1 MIILDTNVVSEP
13 LKPSPDANVLSWL
26 SRQTPATLFIT
37 AVTKAELLVGLEKMP
52 VGRRRDAL
60 EHAIIEQVLTLF
72 DQRVLPFDSDCALP
86 FAKLVAAANRVGN
99 SISFPDAAIAA
110 IAITWKF
117 QVATRNAD
125 DFIGT
130 GVKIIN
136 PWLPVR

>member
-26 SRQTPATLFIT
+26 SRQGPPTLFIT
-37 AVTKAELLVGLEKMP
+37 AVTKAELLLGLEKMP
-52 VGRRRDAL
+52 TGRRRDAL
-60 EHAIIEQVLTLF
+60 GHAINEQVLTLF
-72 DQRVLPFDSDCALP
+72 NQRILQFDSDCALP

-99 SISFPDAAIAA
+99 SISFSDAAIAA

-117 QVATRNAD
+117 QVATRNVD
-125 DFIGT
+125 DFVGT

-136 PWLPVR
+136 PWQAVP